1 MTDLVTMSV
10 EDGIA
15 VVVLDQP
22 AKKNAISAVMMD
34 RLSDLLEEADA
45 DPDVRV
51 VVLRGAGDVF
61 SSGGDLSQSG
71 PDGPTVETARAQL
84 RRYLRAIRT
93 VRRIGTPVIA
103 MVDGYAVGGAFSLVL
118 ACDLVCVSDRVRA
131 IPAFCAIGIVPE
143 MGIMKLLPDLV
154 GEKAAKEI
162 LFTNRTLHAA
172 DLERLG
178 IANRVLPAEALW
190 DGTLELARTVAAMP
204 ALSVQVTKGIMNAA
218 SDVGLDAVLE
228 AESTAS
234 PFCAQTAEHREVA
247 ARFRAPRRAD
257 GQGR

>member
-1 MTDLVTMSV
+1 MHHVTMRV

-15 VVVLDQP
+15 VVELDQP
-22 AKKNAISAVMMD
+22 EKKNAISAPMMD

-61 SSGGDLSQSG
+61 SSGGDLSQGG
-71 PDGPTVETARAQL
+71 PDGPTVEQARAQL

-93 VRRIGTPVIA
+93 VRRIGTPVVA

-131 IPAFCAIGIVPE
+131 IPAFCALGIVPE
-143 MGIMKLLPDLV
+143 MGIMKLLPELV
-154 GEKAAKEI
+154 GEKLAKEI
-162 LFTNRTLHAA
+162 LFTNRTLVA
-172 DLERLG
+172 DDLQRMG
-178 IANRVLPAEALW
+178 VANRVLAPEQLW
-190 DGTLELARTVAAMP
+190 EGTLELARTVAGMP
-204 ALSVQVTKGIMNAA
+204 SLGIQVTKGIMNGAA
-218 SDVGLDAVLE
+218 DVGLDAVLE

-234 PFCAQTAEHREVA
+234 PFCAQTAEHRELA
-247 ARFRAPRRAD
+247 ARFRAGRRA
-257 GQGR
+257 